1 MALKQQDRDQRD
13 WVAHPRLLGWGSLS
27 PRRPPQASQDTVQMV
42 GRESSRGGPA
52 LQEGLALPPEPRV
65 CHGGL
70 SKPGRAKPR
79 PHWRWSIFCGSRVPL
94 GPSSRSQ
101 AG

>member
-13 WVAHPRLLGWGSLS
+13 WVAYPRLLGWGSLS

-65 CHGGL
+65 CHGGFPNQAGP
-70 SKPGRAKPR
+70 S
-79 PHWRWSIFCGSRVPL
+79 L
-94 GPSSRSQ
+94 GPTGGGAPSV
-101 AG
+101 APACL